1 MSVMLTPS
9 VEWVLPETCGVD
21 DAGPIDAES
30 RCLVNL

>member
-1 MSVMLTPS
+1 MLTPS
-9 VEWVLPETCGVD
+9 VERILPKTRGVD